1 MGTAPEKGARG
12 ADYLGLMIKD
22 VFCSSEIGCFSSGAD
37 IGSLKEVVKGSY
49 DPSEHIA
56 HVCHWTLLG
65 Y

>member
-1 MGTAPEKGARG
+1 MGTAPEKGARE
-12 ADYLGLMIKD
+12 ADYLGLMI
-22 VFCSSEIGCFSSGAD
+22 SSGAD
-37 IGSLKEVVKGSY
+37 TGSLKEVVKGGY

>member
-1 MGTAPEKGARG
+1 MEAAAGKGARG